1 MPAYIYTK
9 MVEEASKTGV
19 SLAQFT
25 NRARSWL
32 TQKYAQIGKETVRPV
47 RFIEQVDRK
56 KRRIRIGRL
65 YMFLYDPK
73 GKKELPY
80 YDRFPLVFP
89 VDFETDG
96 FYGLN
101 MHYLPPVLRAKLYD
115 SLLELKT
122 KSENENISAVELTR
136 IRITYTL
143 LKKAAR
149 FRFFKPCFKH
159 YLYKQ
164 VRSPFIIVP
173 EEEWNIT
180 MFLPSEQFKKAT
192 KEQVW
197 KDSRS
202 NARPRISL

>member
-89 VDFETDG
+89 VD
-96 FYGLN
+96 
-101 MHYLPPVLRAKLYD
+101 
-115 SLLELKT
+115 LE
-122 KSENENISAVELTR
+122 
-136 IRITYTL
+136 
-143 LKKAAR
+143 
-149 FRFFKPCFKH
+149 
-159 YLYKQ
+159 
-164 VRSPFIIVP
+164 
-173 EEEWNIT
+173 
-180 MFLPSEQFKKAT
+180 
-192 KEQVW
+192 
-197 KDSRS
+197 
-202 NARPRISL
+202 

>member
-122 KSENENISAVELTR
+122 KSENKNISAVELTR

-202 NARPRISL
+202 KV

>member
-101 MHYLPPVLRAKLYD
+101 MHYLPPILRAKLYD
-115 SLLELKT
+115 SLLELQT
-122 KSENENISAVELTR
+122 KSELKGISAIELTR
-136 IRITYTL
+136 VRVTYTL

-149 FRFFKPCFKH
+149 FRWFKPCFKH

-173 EEEWNIT
+173 QEEWNMT
-180 MFLPSEQFKKAT
+180 MFLPSEQFRKST
-192 KEQVW
+192 KEKVW
-197 KDSRS
+197 QESRS
-202 NARPRISL
+202 KI

>member
-1 MPAYIYTK
+1 
-9 MVEEASKTGV
+9 
-19 SLAQFT
+19 
-25 NRARSWL
+25 
-32 TQKYAQIGKETVRPV
+32 
-47 RFIEQVDRK
+47 
-56 KRRIRIGRL
+56 
-65 YMFLYDPK
+65 MFLYDPK

-202 NARPRISL
+202 KV

>member
-9 MVEEASKTGV
+9 MVEEATKSGV
-19 SLAQFT
+19 TLTKFT
-25 NRARSWL
+25 DKASSWL
-32 TQKYAQIGKETVRPV
+32 TQKYAQINKEDVRPV
-47 RFIEQVDRK
+47 RFIEQAERK
-56 KRRIRIGRL
+56 KKIVRIGRL

-101 MHYLPPVLRAKLYD
+101 MHYLPPILRAKLYD
-115 SLLELKT
+115 SLLELQT
-122 KSENENISAVELTR
+122 KSEMKNISAIELTR
-136 IRITYTL
+136 VRITYTL

-173 EEEWNIT
+173 EEEWNMT
-180 MFLPSEQFKKAT
+180 MFLPSEQFRKST

-202 NARPRISL
+202 KF

>member
-202 NARPRISL
+202 KV